1 MSLVFKLCLHVF
13 RHIVTNELPGVSRR
27 TRSNWYI
34 DTAINRRLHFDHTL
48 KHLHLHTEL
57 TELHELH
64 FVHDP
69 FFFFLNK
76 FTLLYSQYKNSF
88 RGNFLYSFH
97 RGLMVYR
104 GNSVIFRT
112 YEDERQR
119 ESIATFKNLDV
130 DLVTFEPVSLLFF
143 RVVTLHLF
151 IIIENDSQFIFSNLK
166 KKQLSLQFIGSAL

>member
-1 MSLVFKLCLHVF
+1 MNSPVFL
-13 RHIVTNELPGVSRR
+13 EEPGAIDII
-27 TRSNWYI
+27 Y

-64 FVHDP
+64 FVHDS
-69 FFFFLNK
+69 FFFFFNK

-88 RGNFLYSFH
+88 REIFYIRFIVD
-97 RGLMVYR
+97 MVYR

-143 RVVTLHLF
+143 
-151 IIIENDSQFIFSNLK
+151 ES
-166 KKQLSLQFIGSAL
+166 

>member
-27 TRSNWYI
+27 TRSNWYNI
-34 DTAINRRLHFDHTL
+34 RYCDQSTITLRSHTKTSTLTHWVNRITRVTL
-48 KHLHLHTEL
+48 C
-57 TELHELH
+57 
-64 FVHDP
+64 P
-69 FFFFLNK
+69 RFFFFFFNK

-88 RGNFLYSFH
+88 REIFYIRFIVD
-97 RGLMVYR
+97 MVYR

-143 RVVTLHLF
+143 
-151 IIIENDSQFIFSNLK
+151 ES
-166 KKQLSLQFIGSAL
+166 

>member
-1 MSLVFKLCLHVF
+1 MPPCFSSHCDKWTPRCFSKNQEQLIYRYCDQSTITLRSHTKTSTLTHWVNRITRVTLC
-13 RHIVTNELPGVSRR
+13 P
-27 TRSNWYI
+27 RS
-34 DTAINRRLHFDHTL
+34 
-48 KHLHLHTEL
+48 
-57 TELHELH
+57 
-64 FVHDP
+64 

>member
-1 MSLVFKLCLHVF
+1 
-13 RHIVTNELPGVSRR
+13 
-27 TRSNWYI
+27 
-34 DTAINRRLHFDHTL
+34 
-48 KHLHLHTEL
+48 
-57 TELHELH
+57 
-64 FVHDP
+64 
-69 FFFFLNK
+69 
-76 FTLLYSQYKNSF
+76 
-88 RGNFLYSFH
+88 
-97 RGLMVYR
+97 MVYR